1 MVTYRNKIAI
11 SQQRNA
17 GADDSKLLLLMQR
30 LAKQMMKY
38 LHCGESNPGLLRD
51 RREYW
56 PLYYNGSV
64 HVGVL

>member
-1 MVTYRNKIAI
+1 MATYRYKIART
-11 SQQRNA
+11 QQRNA
-17 GADDSKLLLLMQR
+17 GADDKKLLLMQR

-56 PLYYNGSV
+56 PLYYNGPV
-64 HVGVL
+64 HVGIL